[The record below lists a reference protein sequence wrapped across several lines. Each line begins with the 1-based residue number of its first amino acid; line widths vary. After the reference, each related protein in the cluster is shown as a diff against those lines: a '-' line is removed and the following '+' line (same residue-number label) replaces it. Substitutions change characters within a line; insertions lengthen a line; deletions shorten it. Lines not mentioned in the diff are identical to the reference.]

1 MKKLISVLAVSALFL
16 TGCGVGSSASAT
28 NLDAAEFQTK
38 TSEQGVVVLDVR
50 TSGEFMSG
58 HIANAINIDVEGM
71 TFDGDI
77 KSLDKDAPYAVY
89 CQSGR
94 RSVNAIKKLQDAGFK
109 NLFNLEKGILDW
121 QGAGLPVVTN

>member
-1 MKKLISVLAVSALFL
+1 VKKVIAVLAASALFL
-16 TGCGVGSSASAT
+16 TGCGSSDST
-28 NLDAAEFQTK
+28 NLGAQEFQAK
-38 TSEQGVVVLDVR
+38 ASEPGVVVLDVR
-50 TSGEFMSG
+50 TGGEYAAG

-77 KSLDKDAPYAVY
+77 KSLDKDAKYAVY

-94 RSVNAIKKLQDAGFK
+94 RSVNAIKKLQDAGFT
-109 NLFNLEKGILDW
+109 NLFNLKNGILDW

>member
-1 MKKLISVLAVSALFL
+1 MGAQ
-16 TGCGVGSSASAT
+16 
-28 NLDAAEFQTK
+28 EFQAK
-38 TSEQGVVVLDVR
+38 ASEPGVVVLDVR
-50 TSGEFMSG
+50 TGGEYAAG

-77 KSLDKDAPYAVY
+77 KSLDKDAKYAVY

-94 RSVNAIKKLQDAGFK
+94 RSVNAIKKLQDAGFT
-109 NLFNLEKGILDW
+109 NLFNLKNGILDW

>member
-1 MKKLISVLAVSALFL
+1 MKKVMAVLAASALFL
-16 TGCGVGSSASAT
+16 SGCGSNDST
-28 NLDAAEFQTK
+28 NLGAQEFQAK
-38 TSEQGVVVLDVR
+38 ASEPGVVVLDVR
-50 TSGEFMSG
+50 TGGEYAAG

-77 KSLDKDAPYAVY
+77 KSLDKDAKYAVY

-94 RSVNAIKKLQDAGFK
+94 RSVNAIKKLQDAGFT
-109 NLFNLEKGILDW
+109 NLFNLKNGILDW

>member
-1 MKKLISVLAVSALFL
+1 MAVLAASALFL
-16 TGCGVGSSASAT
+16 SGCGSSDST
-28 NLDAAEFQTK
+28 NLGAQEFQAK
-38 TSEQGVVVLDVR
+38 ASEPGVVVLDVR
-50 TSGEFMSG
+50 TGGEYAAG

-77 KSLDKDAPYAVY
+77 KRLDKDAKYAVY

-94 RSVNAIKKLQDAGFK
+94 RSVNAIKKLQDAGFT
-109 NLFNLEKGILDW
+109 NLFNLKNGILDW

>member
-1 MKKLISVLAVSALFL
+1 MKKVIAVPAASALFL
-16 TGCGVGSSASAT
+16 TGCGSSNST
-28 NLDAAEFQTK
+28 NLGAQEFQAK
-38 TSEQGVVVLDVR
+38 ASEPGVVVLDVR
-50 TSGEFMSG
+50 TGGEYAAG

-77 KSLDKDAPYAVY
+77 KSLDKDAKYAVY

-94 RSVNAIKKLQDAGFK
+94 RSVNAIKKLQDAGFT
-109 NLFNLEKGILDW
+109 NLFNLKNGILDW

>member
-1 MKKLISVLAVSALFL
+1 MKKLIALLSISALFL
-16 TGCGVGSSASAT
+16 TGCGSSSASVT
-28 NLDAAEFQTK
+28 NQGAGEFAK
-38 TSEQGVVVLDVR
+38 TISNSSVVVLDVR
-50 TSGEFMSG
+50 TPGEFMTG

-77 KSLDKDAPYAVY
+77 KNLDKDAKYAVY

-94 RSVNAIKKLQDAGFK
+94 RSVNAIKKLQDAGFT
-109 NLFNLEKGILDW
+109 NLFNLKNGILDW

>member
-1 MKKLISVLAVSALFL
+1 MAVLAASALFL
-16 TGCGVGSSASAT
+16 TGCGSSDST
-28 NLDAAEFQTK
+28 NLGAQEFQAK
-38 TSEQGVVVLDVR
+38 ASEPGVVVLDVR
-50 TSGEFMSG
+50 TGGEYAAG

-77 KSLDKDAPYAVY
+77 KSLDKDAKYAVY

-94 RSVNAIKKLQDAGFK
+94 RSVNAIKKLQDAGFT
-109 NLFNLEKGILDW
+109 NLFNLENGILDW

>member
-1 MKKLISVLAVSALFL
+1 MKKVMAVLAASALFL
-16 TGCGVGSSASAT
+16 SGCGSSDST
-28 NLDAAEFQTK
+28 NLGAQEFQAK
-38 TSEQGVVVLDVR
+38 ASEPGVVVLDVR
-50 TSGEFMSG
+50 TGGEYAAG

-77 KSLDKDAPYAVY
+77 KSLDKDAKYAVY

-94 RSVNAIKKLQDAGFK
+94 RSVNAIKKLQDAGFT
-109 NLFNLEKGILDW
+109 NLFNLKNGILDW

>member
-1 MKKLISVLAVSALFL
+1 MKKVIAVLAASALFL
-16 TGCGVGSSASAT
+16 TGCGSSDST
-28 NLDAAEFQTK
+28 NLGAQEFQAK
-38 TSEQGVVVLDVR
+38 ASEPGVVVLDVR
-50 TSGEFMSG
+50 TGGEYAAG

-77 KSLDKDAPYAVY
+77 KSLDKDAKYAVY

-94 RSVNAIKKLQDAGFK
+94 RSVNAIKKLQDAGFT
-109 NLFNLEKGILDW
+109 NLFNLENGILDW

>member
-1 MKKLISVLAVSALFL
+1 MKKVISVLAISALFL
-16 TGCGVGSSASAT
+16 TGCGVGGSASAT
-28 NLDAAEFQTK
+28 NLDAAEFQAK

-94 RSVNAIKKLQDAGFK
+94 RSVIAVDKLKAAGFT
-109 NLFNLEKGILDW
+109 NLFNLANGIQDW
-121 QGAGLPVVTN
+121 NAAGLPLANN